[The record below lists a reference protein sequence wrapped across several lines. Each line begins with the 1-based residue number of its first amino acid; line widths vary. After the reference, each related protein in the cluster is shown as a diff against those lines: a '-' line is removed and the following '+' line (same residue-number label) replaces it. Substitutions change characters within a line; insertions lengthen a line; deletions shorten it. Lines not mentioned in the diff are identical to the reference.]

1 VPPAPAAPPA
11 PVAPVAPVA
20 PAPAPLSRGQRRT
33 RAIKEGLGGFGLLPS
48 ERATVLVSKPG
59 RPNVVD
65 PGKATALFKL
75 LKRQAGE
82 LFDLRE
88 THARTDAAADAL
100 RESGRPP
107 LLDQLAER
115 IVEDKYE
122 AAHIFWQKLACAC
135 ALYNMSMPPKS
146 QPL

>member
-1 VPPAPAAPPA
+1 M
-11 PVAPVAPVA
+11 
-20 PAPAPLSRGQRRT
+20 
-33 RAIKEGLGGFGLLPS
+33 
-48 ERATVLVSKPG
+48 LVSKPG
-59 RPNVVD
+59 HPNVVD

-88 THARTDAAADAL
+88 KHARTDAAADAL

-122 AAHIFWQKLACAC
+122 AAHIFWQKLACA
-135 ALYNMSMPPKS
+135 LYKMPMPPNRFSYNRRSFVANKRH
-146 QPL
+146 QNRLMDQLVVAVRGVG